1 MRGKD
6 KFRML
11 DNRTTEEKDR
21 LEFMKGNTSELS
33 YRARGENIRE
43 AE

>member
-11 DNRTTEEKDR
+11 DNRTSEEKDR
-21 LEFMKGNTSELS
+21 LEFIKGNTSELRN
-33 YRARGENIRE
+33 RARGAKIRE